1 MKLPEL
7 KKKLKN
13 KYAVRIVAGVLTI
26 ALLGSSMTAV
36 AVQADQKKDAAVK
49 TEKQDKKNDS
59 DININDL
66 FDVSTSDKEI
76 GKEESVYLI
85 SDATGSVYDTIVT
98 DHLINKGNT
107 ATIEDASSLT
117 DIKNVK
123 GDEDFSQSGDTL
135 TWQADG
141 NDIYYQGKTD
151 QDAPVSVKITYYLD
165 GQEVTP
171 EELAG
176 KSGKVTI
183 HYDYT
188 NNSSYEEIVNG
199 KKQTVKVPFAAVT
212 ALALDDSFT
221 NVEVKNGKISSNG
234 DSNVVIGYA
243 LPGIKESLNVKD
255 SDFIDD
261 LELPEDFEVTA
272 DVENFKLETAMTIV
286 ANAGSMISMKS
297 GDSSSLDDMI
307 DDMLDASSQL
317 KDGSKE
323 LSKGLDTLQK
333 NLADYA
339 SGMSELNSK
348 SGDLGKGV
356 KTLNDSAASISN
368 GIKTLDQAL
377 NTKMSDAEKT
387 AAAKTASDA
396 VAKEFANGKTKEVA
410 NQIYAALRYSSDKSG
425 KQTDGALYTSLYDG
439 VYSAN
444 AAETVYNEVV
454 RQVLLKAA
462 GQAADSKV
470 TADQAAAGIKAA
482 WAQGAQANDQ
492 TSTVMYAVSDGMT
505 SAQLAELLYAKSGA
519 GDTLFS
525 KTQSTIKAQLAAG
538 RDNAQVK
545 EGVESSL
552 QTLASQLASAC
563 QEVAVQAASSAAVSG
578 AESAKATIAKQIE
591 TVQANGYSLVT
602 GSAALSKG
610 TQSLADAV
618 PTLTKGIQALNDATV
633 KIVSGV
639 DELSDGSHTLA
650 DGMVE
655 FDEEGI
661 SKIANSY
668 NGDIK
673 PLADKLQAM
682 LDAGEDYQTFTGIAD
697 GVNGSVKFIYKQ
709 DAIKAESDES
719 K

>member
-1 MKLPEL
+1 MGLCEKGTLEER
-7 KKKLKN
+7 KR
-13 KYAVRIVAGVLTI
+13 VG
-26 ALLGSSMTAV
+26 TA
-36 AVQADQKKDAAVK
+36 QGRPRVK
-49 TEKQDKKNDS
+49 
-59 DININDL
+59 
-66 FDVSTSDKEI
+66 
-76 GKEESVYLI
+76 ESV
-85 SDATGSVYDTIVT
+85 
-98 DHLINKGNT
+98 
-107 ATIEDASSLT
+107 
-117 DIKNVK
+117 
-123 GDEDFSQSGDTL
+123 
-135 TWQADG
+135 
-141 NDIYYQGKTD
+141 
-151 QDAPVSVKITYYLD
+151 
-165 GQEVTP
+165 
-171 EELAG
+171 
-176 KSGKVTI
+176 
-183 HYDYT
+183 
-188 NNSSYEEIVNG
+188 
-199 KKQTVKVPFAAVT
+199 AAVT
-212 ALALDDSFT
+212 ALVLDDSFS
-221 NVEVKNGKISSNG
+221 NVEVKNGKVSQNG

-272 DVENFKLETAMTIV
+272 DVKDFKLDTAMTIV

-307 DDMLDASSQL
+307 DDMLDASSKL

-323 LSKGLDTLQK
+323 LSDGLDTLQK

-339 SGMSELNSK
+339 SGMNELNSK

-356 KTLNDSAASISN
+356 ETLNTSAESISK
-368 GIKTLDQAL
+368 GIQTLDKAL
-377 NTKMSDAEKT
+377 NTKMSDTEKQ
-387 AAAKTASDA
+387 AASKTASET
-396 VAKEFANGKTKEVA
+396 VAKEFANGKTQEVA
-410 NQIYAALRYSSDKSG
+410 NQIYAALRYSTG
-425 KQTDGALYTSLYDG
+425 KDGSTTDGALFTSLYDG
-439 VYSAN
+439 AYSAN

-462 GQAADSKV
+462 GQAADSKL

-482 WAQGAQANDQ
+482 WAKGAQANDQ

-519 GDTLFS
+519 KDTLFH

-538 RDNAQVK
+538 RNNEQVTD
-545 EGVESSL
+545 GVESSL
-552 QTLASQLASAC
+552 KTLATQLAGAC
-563 QEVAVQAASSAAVSG
+563 QNVAVQAASAAAVTG
-578 AESAKATIAKQIE
+578 AESAKATIAQQIE
-591 TVQANGYSLVT
+591 AVQENGYSLVT

-618 PTLTKGIQALNDATV
+618 PTMTKGIKALNDATV

-639 DELSDGSHTLA
+639 DKLDDGSHTLA

-655 FDEEGI
+655 FDEKGI

-673 PLADKLQAM
+673 PLTDKLQAM
-682 LDAGEDYQTFTGIAD
+682 LDAGEDYQTFTKVAD

-709 DAIKAESDES
+709 DAIKGDSENN

>member
-1 MKLPEL
+1 MKLSEL
-7 KKKLKN
+7 KTRLKN
-13 KYAVRIVAGVLTI
+13 KYVVRIVAGVLTI

-36 AVQADQKKDAAVK
+36 AVQADQKKDAAVQ
-49 TEKQDKKNDS
+49 TEQKEDSSDKKD
-59 DININDL
+59 DIEDL
-66 FDVSTSDKEI
+66 LQVSVSDKEI
-76 GKEESVYLI
+76 GKDENVYLI

-98 DHLINKGNT
+98 DHLINKNQS
-107 ATIEDASSLT
+107 ATLEDQSNLT

-123 GDEDFSQSGDTL
+123 GSEEFSQNGEKL

-141 NDIYYQGKTD
+141 ADIYYQGKTD
-151 QDAPVSVKITYYLD
+151 SEAPVSLKVTYYLD
-165 GQEVTP
+165 GNEIAP
-171 EELAG
+171 KDLAG

-188 NNSSYEEIVNG
+188 NNSSYEETVNG
-199 KKQTVKVPFAAVT
+199 NKQTVKVPFAAVT
-212 ALALDDSFT
+212 ALVLDDSFS
-221 NVEVKNGKISSNG
+221 NVEVKNGKVSQNG

-272 DVENFKLETAMTIV
+272 DVKDFKLDTAMTIV

-307 DDMLDASSQL
+307 DDMLDASSKL

-323 LSKGLDTLQK
+323 LSDGLDTLQK

-339 SGMSELNSK
+339 SGMNELNSK

-356 KTLNDSAASISN
+356 ETLNTSAESISK
-368 GIKTLDQAL
+368 GIQTLDKAL
-377 NTKMSDAEKT
+377 NTKMSDTEKQ
-387 AAAKTASDA
+387 AASKTASET
-396 VAKEFANGKTKEVA
+396 VAKEFANGKTQEVA
-410 NQIYAALRYSSDKSG
+410 NQIYAALRYSTG
-425 KQTDGALYTSLYDG
+425 KDGSTTDGALFTSLYDG
-439 VYSAN
+439 AYSAN

-462 GQAADSKV
+462 GQAADSKL

-482 WAQGAQANDQ
+482 WAKGAQANDQ

-505 SAQLAELLYAKSGA
+505 SAQLA
-519 GDTLFS
+519 
-525 KTQSTIKAQLAAG
+525 AG
-538 RDNAQVK
+538 RNNEQVTD
-545 EGVESSL
+545 GVESSL
-552 QTLASQLASAC
+552 KTLATQLAGAC
-563 QEVAVQAASSAAVSG
+563 QNVAVQAASAAAVTG
-578 AESAKATIAKQIE
+578 AESAKATIAQQIE
-591 TVQANGYSLVT
+591 AVQENGYSLVT

-618 PTLTKGIQALNDATV
+618 PTLTKGIKALNDATV

-639 DELSDGSHTLA
+639 DKLDDGSHTLA

-655 FDEEGI
+655 FDEKGI

-673 PLADKLQAM
+673 PLTDKLQAM
-682 LDAGEDYQTFTGIAD
+682 LDAGEDYQTFTKVAD

-709 DAIKAESDES
+709 DAIKADSENN